1 METFAFVQW
10 AIKFPALTL
19 MVITRRDIGYRLLNP
34 LILIAVFGL
43 LAVVTIVA
51 TPGNEA
57 ANPMHLLIFCG
68 VGFFNGLA
76 QRIRRWRDVNRGV
89 ASHSYYIGSSPFDF
103 RWLPYFVRRNRRVSR
118 YLEPALWAG
127 IGLALFPYSRALAV
141 WLVFAAFCL
150 KGFED
155 QVFRRERNR
164 DLDLGDNISWRSHTR
179 WRRRL
184 LLKPKNPTY
193 RQRTFALT
201 MVVTT
206 ERSQFFKTSLGS
218 PAGLLFPC

>member
-1 METFAFVQW
+1 MESFAFVQW
-10 AIKFPALTL
+10 AMKFPALTL

-57 ANPMHLLIFCG
+57 ARPMHLLIFCG

-76 QRIRRWRDVNRGV
+76 QRIRRWKDVNRGGIH
-89 ASHSYYIGSSPFDF
+89 HSYYIGSSPFDF
-103 RWLPYFVRRNRRVSR
+103 RWLPYFVRRNRRVAR
-118 YLEPALWAG
+118 YCEPVFWAG
-127 IGLALFPYSRALAV
+127 VGLALFPYSRALAM

-150 KGFED
+150 KGFEG

-164 DLDLGDNISWRSHTR
+164 DLDLTDSIIISEDQA
-179 WRRRL
+179 RL
-184 LLKPKNPTY
+184 LDQYEQGLNAPQQNSSPTIPTGIGADIKAKVNKPRNP
-193 RQRTFALT
+193 
-201 MVVTT
+201 
-206 ERSQFFKTSLGS
+206 SLN
-218 PAGLLFPC
+218 